1 MVTKDEIRKIIHE
14 ANMNYRPRK
23 PSILERTR
31 ARFMLINN
39 PRLLKIKRAIDNSL
53 KKR

>member
-1 MVTKDEIRKIIHE
+1 MVTKEEIRKIIHE
-14 ANMNYRPRK
+14 ANMNYRPHK

-39 PRLLKIKRAIDNSL
+39 PRLLKIKRAL
-53 KKR
+53 GELMER